1 MFSFLKKERLMRVI
15 SVKEKMLK
23 AIQELPQEVTFEE
36 VMEKLY
42 FLYKIE
48 KGLKQADAGQKISHE
63 DVKQQMKKW
72 LE

>member
-1 MFSFLKKERLMRVI
+1 MRVI

-48 KGLKQADAGQKISHE
+48 KGLKQAVSHE
-63 DVKQQMKKW
+63 DAKQRMKKW